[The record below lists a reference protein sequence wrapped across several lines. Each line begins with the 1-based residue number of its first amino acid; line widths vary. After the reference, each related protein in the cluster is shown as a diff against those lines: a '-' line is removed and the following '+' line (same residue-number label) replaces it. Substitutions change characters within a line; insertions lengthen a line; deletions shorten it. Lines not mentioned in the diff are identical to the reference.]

1 MDPTLPESPE
11 HFRAVCEPCDPL
23 SLSLSGDLKLFILP
37 SVFRL
42 PCPALW
48 LVALLPQILP

>member
-42 PCPALW
+42 PCPALR
-48 LVALLPQILP
+48 LVALLPQILQ